1 MEPTAKEP
9 MSVSATPEAAFVP
22 TRSLGMTVGW
32 AVALPLLTPVFWVL
46 GTLTANLAEA
56 SKCELLWPVSVALY
70 LTAIGALII
79 SVILLVRAFI
89 LFGYK
94 IDNIEAATMKIARH
108 VASLDDKR

>member
-1 MEPTAKEP
+1 MEKTAENP
-9 MSVSATPEAAFVP
+9 ISAPASSDATFVQ

-46 GTLTANLAEA
+46 GTLTAHLAEA

-70 LTAIGALII
+70 LAAIGALII

-94 IDNIEAATMKIARH
+94 IDNIEAAAMMTARNT
-108 VASLDDKR
+108 APRGD